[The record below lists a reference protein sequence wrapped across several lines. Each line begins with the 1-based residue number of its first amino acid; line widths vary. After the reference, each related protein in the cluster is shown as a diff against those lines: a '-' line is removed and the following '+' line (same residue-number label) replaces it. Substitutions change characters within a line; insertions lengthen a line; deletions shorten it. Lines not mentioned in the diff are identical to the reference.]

1 MRRARIWINIAL
13 VCAVAFGLRFW
24 GLHAEPPGFE
34 EVVALSLAHEGFM
47 AHLNSPNADLV
58 PPAWLLPLRALL
70 TFGGRLAEARFLAL
84 LVGVAT
90 AVVLYVAGRRHFHKR
105 AAGIGALLLAMSAPH
120 VFYSQEAQPVALFGL
135 LTVAAL
141 ILLVRSAEGNRLT
154 DWLAF
159 DVAAVGM
166 VHGHR
171 NGIFVVL
178 AFLLVHVMKPLFFRD
193 PNEVRNTRPG
203 PVLAKVAMHYGIIIA
218 ASLPWLVV
226 SLGLDLPW
234 NVEQPELPD
243 FLALFVGQ
251 YWFGMTGNAPL
262 HLVLVT
268 GAFYV
273 LLLPPVVR
281 TLRAADFPGFAALG
295 SFVFALA
302 LILMGSHLRW
312 ERLVDASE
320 AAALTLP
327 LFAIAL
333 GVLLARCN
341 LYVRLTLAA
350 LAFSL
355 AITGTVRQE
364 RSADKVPWRSI
375 AAELR
380 REVQPEDL
388 VVFWPDFTTTMG
400 RYFLDDGPEIVS
412 ASDLFQKWADAPD
425 HPRIFFV
432 LSQYPMGGL
441 HAHTFPGALRQYSQA
456 EVAWSQKMNLVMR
469 VREPSMMSLELW
481 YRDPKSLNII
491 DEPSS
496 ATQFIFPPADPAFK
510 NEELFHYKRPDLI
523 YDYADGRR
531 AVWTARKDVELRL
544 PVTLAPGTYELKV
557 HCSPDHYRAETGV
570 LHDRELT
577 VEVRTGEERSRAT
590 VTDETTLVNRFVT
603 ESELNTLPVHIS
615 VSPMLKL
622 GRPDRASLGLK
633 IYSISIDLVEE
644 GGGAL

>member
-1 MRRARIWINIAL
+1 MRRVRIWINIAL
-13 VCAVAFGLRFW
+13 VLVVAFALRLW

-34 EVVALSLAHEGFM
+34 EVVGLSLAHEGFM

-70 TFGGRLAEARFLAL
+70 TFGGQLAEARFLAL
-84 LVGVAT
+84 LVGVVT
-90 AVVLYVAGRRHFHKR
+90 AVLLYVAGRRHFHRR

-120 VFYSQEAQPVALFGL
+120 VFFSQEAQPVALFGL

-141 ILLVRSAEGNRLT
+141 ILLVRSAEGNRLV

-166 VHGHR
+166 MHCHR
-171 NGIFVVL
+171 NGVFVVL
-178 AFLLVHVMKPLFFRD
+178 ALLIVHVMKPLFFRD
-193 PNEVRNTRPG
+193 PTDVRNTRPG

-234 NVEQPELPD
+234 NVDQPKVSD
-243 FLALFVGQ
+243 YLALFVGR
-251 YWFGMTGNAPL
+251 YWFGVAGQAPL
-262 HLVLVT
+262 HLALVA

-273 LLLPPVVR
+273 LLVPPLVR

-295 SFVFALA
+295 SFAFSLA

-341 LYVRLTLAA
+341 QYVRLTLAA

-364 RSADKVPWRSI
+364 RSADKAPWNAMAS
-375 AAELR
+375 ELR
-380 REVQPEDL
+380 KVAGPEDL
-388 VVFWPDFTTTMG
+388 VVFWPDFTTIMG

-412 ASDLFQKWADAPD
+412 ASDLFQKWADAPE
-425 HPRIFFV
+425 HPEIYFV
-432 LSQYPMGGL
+432 LSQYPMKGL
-441 HAHTFPGALRQYSQA
+441 HAHTFPGALRQYSTA
-456 EVAWSQKMNLVMR
+456 EVVWSQRMNLVIR

-496 ATQFIFPPADPAFK
+496 ATQFIFSPADPAFK

-531 AVWTARKDVELRL
+531 AVWTAKKDVEMRL

-557 HCSPDHYRAETGV
+557 HCSPDHYRADTGA
-570 LHDRELT
+570 LYDRELT
-577 VEVRTGEERSRAT
+577 VEIRTGEERRKAT
-590 VTDETTLVNRFVT
+590 VSDETTLVNRFTT

-622 GRPDRASLGLK
+622 GRPDPVSLGLK
-633 IYSISIDLVEE
+633 IYSISIDLVEDGTE
-644 GGGAL
+644 GP